1 MIEGFGG
8 CFFDLFPELIKPRQS
23 KAMNSLKGQT
33 LIESLSNFR
42 HRADMA
48 GSNPPAP
55 PVPPELIEQMT
66 RNWTGR
72 LLSE

>member
-1 MIEGFGG
+1 VIKGFGG
-8 CFFDLFPELIKPRQS
+8 CFFDLFPELIKPGQS

-48 GSNPPAP
+48 GSNPTSP
-55 PVPPELIEQMT
+55 PPELIEQMT